1 MVFLI
6 QNTQNRDAI
15 AMHLK
20 LDEVIRSIDQSD
32 NRMIRA
38 EDEADRTLEELKRDY
53 EQLCDDLDQVNS
65 RVKAARTQ

>member
-20 LDEVIRSIDQSD
+20 LDELIRSIDQAD
-32 NRMIRA
+32 NRTIRA

-53 EQLCDDLDQVNS
+53 ERLCDDLDQANS
-65 RVKAARTQ
+65 RVKAARRQ